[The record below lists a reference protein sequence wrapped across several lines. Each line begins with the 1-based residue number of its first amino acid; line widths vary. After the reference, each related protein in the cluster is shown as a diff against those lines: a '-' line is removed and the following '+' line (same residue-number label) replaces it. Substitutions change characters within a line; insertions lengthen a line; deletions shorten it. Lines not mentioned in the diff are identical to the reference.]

1 MDRQT
6 VGPCSESR
14 KIFAHAPVLLIL
26 ELLSVFPSTYTMA
39 LSILE
44 PDDVSSIR
52 EGALNTI
59 LLSSLPAT
67 PTLSRTTSSIPTE
80 ASSQEVIVNPN
91 PAKLT
96 ITDQRA
102 SLKGKIIEA
111 TECLKSW
118 FRVD

>member
-1 MDRQT
+1 
-6 VGPCSESR
+6 
-14 KIFAHAPVLLIL
+14 
-26 ELLSVFPSTYTMA
+26 MA

-67 PTLSRTTSSIPTE
+67 PTLSRTTSSILTE
-80 ASSQEVIVNPN
+80 ASSQEVIVNSN

-111 TECLKSW
+111 TERLKSW
-118 FRVD
+118 FRVDEN